1 VSDHDPAVPSGPASA
16 SDALVSATDPHTS
29 ALAQFSE
36 DNYLAPVYR
45 ERRRFIAGLTAVFGG
60 GLLAAVTLP
69 RLGFYLGHPSALVV
83 AVLVCGAAGLMAA
96 ALQSLL
102 FTAFLKT
109 QVRRILH
116 PQTASV
122 PNPPELDAEERVVE
136 MVSYRVDRFV
146 HVWGKTVLTRK
157 ALWFLPDSE
166 NLGAHREII
175 RIPLDKVEDIELIR
189 PTRSVTQLFGRQYD
203 LYPGF
208 VRISWEERFLELNV
222 GTLAMAAELIRQL
235 QPRLPG
241 AADVEQ
247 WVNGNSWQAEP

>member
-1 VSDHDPAVPSGPASA
+1 VSDHDLVPAPDPTPSGS
-16 SDALVSATDPHTS
+16 LVSGTDPYTS

-36 DNYLAPVYR
+36 DNYLAPIYR

-60 GLLAAVTLP
+60 GLLVAVTLP
-69 RLGFYLGHPSALVV
+69 RLGFYLGHPSALVM
-83 AVLVCGAAGLMAA
+83 AMLVCLTSGLVAA

-102 FTAFLKT
+102 FTAFVKT

-116 PQTASV
+116 PEKNSV

-136 MVSYRVDRFV
+136 LVSYRVASFA

-166 NLGAHREII
+166 NLPSHREII
-175 RIPLDKVEDIELIR
+175 RIPLEKVEDIELIR
-189 PTRSVTQLFGRQYD
+189 PTRSVAQLFGRQYD

-208 VRISWEERFLELNV
+208 VRITWEERALELNV
-222 GTLAMAAELIRQL
+222 GTLAMAAELIRLL

-247 WVNGNSWQAEP
+247 WVNGGSWQPEP